1 MNKYLTTTKSS
12 GFSLIELLVVVAILG
27 VISAIG
33 VVSYSS
39 YVGSTK
45 KKATENIMRQVS
57 LGQTE
62 YYSENSVY
70 STSGS
75 SCTATV
81 ATSEAIET
89 NLLGGSQ
96 IIIDANATP
105 KQQKS
110 KSGYLICV
118 QDHASGYE
126 VKAVDESNS
135 KGCTMTLTAGSSF
148 KKTNCW

>member
-1 MNKYLTTTKSS
+1 MVL
-12 GFSLIELLVVVAILG
+12 AILG

-39 YVGSTK
+39 YVDSTK
-45 KKATENIMRQVS
+45 RKSAENIMRQVS

-75 SCTATV
+75 TCTATV
-81 ATSEAIET
+81 ATSQAIET

-96 IIIDANATP
+96 IIIDANSTSTP
-105 KQQKS
+105 KKS
-110 KSGYLICV
+110 KSGYLICT
-118 QDHASGYE
+118 QDHTSGYA
-126 VKAVDESNS
+126 VKAVDENNS
-135 KGCTMTLTAGSSF
+135 SGCTMTLTASSSF
-148 KKTNCW
+148 TRTNC

>member
-1 MNKYLTTTKSS
+1 MNKYLITSKSS

-33 VVSYSS
+33 VVSYSG
-39 YVGSTK
+39 YVESTK
-45 KKATENIMRQVS
+45 RKSAENIMRQVS

-75 SCTATV
+75 STCAASV
-81 ATSEAIET
+81 ATSEAIQT

-96 IIIDANATP
+96 IIIDANASP
-105 KQQKS
+105 KKS

-126 VKAVDESNS
+126 VKAVDENNS
-135 KGCTMTLTAGSSF
+135 SGCTMTLTAGSSF
-148 KKTNCW
+148 KKTNC